1 MVGIPQQREAVD
13 IMQKTGQSQCRACF
27 LVGIS
32 RETYRYISKNKNE
45 QLKQRLKEL
54 AALRRRYGY
63 RRLTVLLRKE
73 GNVVN
78 HKRVY
83 RIYTQENLKLRK
95 RTRKRIAGQRY
106 TPETMLTAANQRWS
120 MDFVMDTLAAGSRR
134 FRTLNIVDEFT
145 RECIAIEVDTSITGS
160 RVVRVLERLAQTRGL
175 PSEIVVDNGTEFTSR
190 ILSDWVSKQNN
201 LKLNYI
207 QPGKPIQNAFVES
220 FNGKF
225 RDECLNE
232 QWFVS
237 LREAKEKIERWR
249 HYYNS
254 ARPHS
259 SLKYQTPIE
268 FVQKQKLLRV
278 G

>member
-1 MVGIPQQREAVD
+1 MVSIPQQREAVD
-13 IMQKTGQSQCRACF
+13 IMQKTGHSQRRSCF

-32 RETYRYISKNKNE
+32 RETYRYISQNKNE
-45 QLKQRLKEL
+45 HLKQRLKEL
-54 AALRRRYGY
+54 ATLRRRYGY

-73 GNVVN
+73 GNIVN

-83 RIYTQENLKLRK
+83 RIYKLENLKLRK

-106 TPETMLTAANQRWS
+106 TPTTTLTAANQRWS

-145 RECIAIEVDTSITGS
+145 RECVAIEVDTSITGP

-190 ILSDWVSKQNN
+190 VLLDWVSKQNN

-207 QPGKPIQNAFVES
+207 EPGKPVQNAFVES

-232 QWFVS
+232 QWFVN

-249 HYYNS
+249 SYYNS

-259 SLKYQTPIE
+259 SLKYETPIE
-268 FVQKQKLLRV
+268 FRQKQKLLRV

>member
-1 MVGIPQQREAVD
+1 VVSLPQQKEAVD
-13 IMQKTGQSQCRACF
+13 IMRKNGQSQRRACF
-27 LVGIS
+27 LMGIS
-32 RETYRYISKNKNE
+32 RETCRYISKEKNE
-45 QLKQRLKEL
+45 KLKQRLKEL
-54 AALRRRYGY
+54 AALRRRFGY

-73 GNVVN
+73 GNAVN

-83 RIYTQENLKLRK
+83 RMYKEENLKLRK

-106 TPETMLTAANQRWS
+106 TPTSTLTEANQRWS

-134 FRTLNIVDEFT
+134 FRALNIVDEFT
-145 RECIAIEVDTSITGS
+145 RECVAIEVDTCITGE
-160 RVVRVLERLAQTRGL
+160 RVVRVLEQLSKTRGL

-190 ILSDWVSKQNN
+190 ALLSWVKEQNN

-207 QPGKPIQNAFVES
+207 EPGKPIQNAFVES

-249 HYYNS
+249 EYYNS

-259 SLKYQTPIE
+259 SLQYETPIE
-268 FVQKQKLLRV
+268 FRQKQKLLRV

>member
-1 MVGIPQQREAVD
+1 
-13 IMQKTGQSQCRACF
+13 MQKSGQSERRACL
-27 LVGIS
+27 LVGLS
-32 RETYRYISKNKNE
+32 RETYRYTSKEKDE

-54 AALRRRYGY
+54 AAYRRRFGY

-83 RIYTQENLKLRK
+83 RMYKEENLKLRK
-95 RTRKRIAGQRY
+95 RSRKRIAGQRY
-106 TPETMLTAANQRWS
+106 TPATQLTEANMRWS
-120 MDFVMDTLAAGSRR
+120 MDFVMDSLADGRR

-145 RECIAIEVDTSITGS
+145 RECVAIEVDTSISGL
-160 RVVRVLERLAQTRGL
+160 RVVRVLEQLARTRGL
-175 PSEIVVDNGTEFTSR
+175 PAEIVVDNGTEFTSR
-190 ILSDWVSKQNN
+190 ALLSWVSEQNN

-207 QPGKPIQNAFVES
+207 EPGKPIQNAFVES

-232 QWFVS
+232 QWFLS
-237 LREAKEKIERWR
+237 LREAKETIANWR
-249 HYYNS
+249 QYYNS

-259 SLKYQTPIE
+259 SLNYETPIE
-268 FVQKQKLLRV
+268 FRQKQKLLRV
-278 G
+278 S

>member
-1 MVGIPQQREAVD
+1 
-13 IMQKTGQSQCRACF
+13 MQANGQSQRRAC
-27 LVGIS
+27 LLIGLS
-32 RETYRYISKNKNE
+32 RESHRYVSKDKNK

-54 AALRRRYGY
+54 AVYRRRFGY

-83 RIYTQENLKLRK
+83 RIYKQENLKLRK

-106 TPETMLTAANQRWS
+106 TPITVLTEANSRWS
-120 MDFVMDTLAAGSRR
+120 MDFVMDSLADGRR

-145 RECIAIEVDTSITGS
+145 RECVAIEVDTSITGP
-160 RVVRVLERLAQTRGL
+160 RVVRVLEKLAHTRGL
-175 PSEIVVDNGTEFTSR
+175 PTEIVTDNGTEFTSR
-190 ILSDWVSKQNN
+190 ALLAWVSQQNN
-201 LKLNYI
+201 LRLNYI
-207 QPGKPIQNAFVES
+207 EPGKPVQNAFVES

-232 QWFVS
+232 QWFLN
-237 LREAKEKIERWR
+237 LREAKETIERWR
-249 HYYNS
+249 QYYNS

-259 SLKYQTPIE
+259 SLKYETPVE
-268 FVQKQKLLRV
+268 FAQKQRLLRV
-278 G
+278 S